1 MEVSMLTDTIIRA
14 AMILV
19 FLIGAPALFIYSHRL
34 ELLDLILICFTV
46 LAAMGTWMLSQ
57 QK

>member
-1 MEVSMLTDTIIRA
+1 MEVSMLTDMIIRA

-34 ELLDLILICFTV
+34 ELLDLILICLTV

>member
-1 MEVSMLTDTIIRA
+1 MEVSMLTDMIIRA

-34 ELLDLILICFTV
+34 ELLDLILICLTL

>member
-1 MEVSMLTDTIIRA
+1 MEVRMLTDMIIRA

-19 FLIGAPALFIYSHRL
+19 FLIGAPALSIYSHRL
-34 ELLDLILICFTV
+34 ELLDLILICLTV

>member
-1 MEVSMLTDTIIRA
+1 MEVSMLTDMIIRA

>member
-1 MEVSMLTDTIIRA
+1 MEVSMLTDMIIRA

-34 ELLDLILICFTV
+34 ELLDLILICITL

>member
-1 MEVSMLTDTIIRA
+1 MEVSMLTDMIIRA

-34 ELLDLILICFTV
+34 ELLDLILICLSV

>member
-1 MEVSMLTDTIIRA
+1 MLTDMIIKA

>member
-1 MEVSMLTDTIIRA
+1 MEVSMLTDMIIRA

-34 ELLDLILICFTV
+34 ELLDLILICLTV
-46 LAAMGTWMLSQ
+46 LAAMGTWMLSH

>member
-1 MEVSMLTDTIIRA
+1 MLTDMIIRA

-34 ELLDLILICFTV
+34 ELLDLILICLTV